1 MHIGHNRPLFCLS
14 VLWMLAVGAACAP
27 AGTGWLWWVASICL
41 LFGLCAAVAAVV
53 AWRSRGRLRSARC
66 LPTVAAILLC
76 VGVSLC
82 NAGYCFEGQVT
93 PASFPG
99 VQVEQT
105 AEISTASEE
114 GETPDLPSAAD
125 APVWQV
131 RAVVAERLSGGSQI
145 TGYGLILR
153 SVGETA
159 VDGGRYTVRA
169 YLLCSY
175 AANLQPGYE
184 ILLTAQATELEV
196 AAEDMAQSLRGD
208 GYSLG
213 LLSADETDC
222 VVVDRHTDDL
232 SVRLGNLRRRL
243 AAGLEASVGQEG
255 QGLPS
260 ALLLGDRSE
269 LAPSLR
275 RDFSRSGVSHLL
287 AISGLHMTLLFG
299 MLALLLRLLRV
310 PRRGQALLLGLS
322 ALGYLLLLGF
332 PPSATRAVIMLGMV
346 YLSWLCTASA
356 DPLTSLGLAGA
367 LILGVSPYAVLDA
380 GFWMSFSAT
389 LGMLV
394 AADAMRTDGSSA
406 PRPLTYLVSALKGLL
421 SGLVAMTFS
430 LWITSLAIGNV
441 SLWSPLATLLLTPLC
456 GVVLAVSL
464 LCLPLGGQWVGERLL
479 LPVLRWVCDLMTDMT
494 ALMAEPTR
502 AVVSFRQPR
511 TETAI
516 AVTIGFMTAW
526 ILIWIFIKLPKRR
539 RALGLLPLAVGWVAV
554 LLLAELPARISDE
567 EILTTYIHATPS
579 SEALILTRGHE
590 AVICDIGDGSRTSL
604 NAATREAEDAGA
616 TEVAVLMLTHY
627 HTRTAGSLWRVLAA
641 TTVRELW
648 LPRPTTADD
657 YYRMLACLREA
668 ARQEV
673 PVMLYDPGERLTVFA
688 DSAEAGVELT
698 LCTGKLSRSVQ
709 PVILVQVSGKRDCTV
724 TFCGGGVFES
734 ELTETAA
741 TWVADSHAVIYGAH
755 PPSLRQGY
763 GYTSSDRVEW
773 LVFADETAAA
783 WFDPDSLPNDEPP
796 RMGMGR
802 FQTMLYGK

>member
-14 VLWMLAVGAACAP
+14 AVWMLAVGVGYAL
-27 AGTGWLWWVASICL
+27 AGTGWLWWVTASCL
-41 LFGLCAAVAAVV
+41 LVGLCAAAVAV
-53 AWRSRGRLRSARC
+53 WRSRKTRTLI
-66 LPTVAAILLC
+66 LPATAAICLC
-76 VGVSLC
+76 AGVSLC
-82 NAGYCFEGQVT
+82 HAGYCFEEQVT
-93 PASFPG
+93 PVSFPG

-105 AEISTASEE
+105 ADTLAASEAE
-114 GETPDLPSAAD
+114 ETSDLPSPED

-222 VVVDRHTDDL
+222 VVVSRGTDSL
-232 SVRLGNLRRRL
+232 SVRLGNLRRGL
-243 AAGLEASVGQEG
+243 AAGLEAAVGQDG

-260 ALLLGDRSE
+260 ALLLGDRLE
-269 LAPSLR
+269 LEPSLR

-310 PRRGQALLLGLS
+310 PRRIQAILLGLS
-322 ALGYLLLLGF
+322 ALGYLCLLGF

-367 LILGVSPYAVLDA
+367 LILGVSPYAILDA

-394 AADAMRTDGSSA
+394 AADAMRTSGSSA
-406 PRPLTYLVSALKGLL
+406 PRPLTYLVSVLKGLL
-421 SGLVAMTFS
+421 SGLVATTFS

-479 LPVLRWVCDLMTDMT
+479 LPVLRWVCGLMTDMT
-494 ALMAEPTR
+494 SLMAEPTS
-502 AVVSFRQPR
+502 AVVSLRQPC

-516 AVTIGFMTAW
+516 AVTVWLMTAW
-526 ILIWIFIKLPKRR
+526 ILIWMFIKLPKKQRVW
-539 RALGLLPLAVGWVAV
+539 GLLPLAVGWVAV
-554 LLLAELPARISDE
+554 LLLAELPARVYDDE
-567 EILTTYIHATPS
+567 VLTTYIHATTS
-579 SEALILTRGHE
+579 SEAVILTRGHE

-604 NAATREAEDAGA
+604 NAATREAENAGA

-627 HTRTAGSLWRVLAA
+627 HTRTAGSLWRVLA
-641 TTVRELW
+641 TTIVRELW

-668 ARQEV
+668 ERQEI
-673 PVMLYDPGERLTVFA
+673 PVMLYDPGEHLTVFA
-688 DSAEAGVELT
+688 DRAEAGVELT
-698 LCTGKLSRSVQ
+698 LCTGELSRSIQ
-709 PVILVQVSGKRDCTV
+709 PVILLRISGKGDGTV

-734 ELTETAA
+734 ELTETA
-741 TWVADSHAVIYGAH
+741 TEWTADSQTVIYGAH
-755 PPSLRQGY
+755 PPTLRQGY
-763 GYTSSDRVEW
+763 GYLPSDTTEW
-773 LVFADETAAA
+773 LVFADETATA
-783 WFDPDSLPNDEPP
+783 WFDPDSLPAADPP
-796 RMGMGR
+796 RMGIGR
-802 FQTMLYGK
+802 FQTTLYAK